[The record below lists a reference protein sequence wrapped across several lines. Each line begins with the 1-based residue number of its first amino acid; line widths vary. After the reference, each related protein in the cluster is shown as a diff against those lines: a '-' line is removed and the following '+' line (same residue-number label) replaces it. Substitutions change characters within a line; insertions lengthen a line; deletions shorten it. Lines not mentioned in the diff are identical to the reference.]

1 MAPTNTTHRTMRP
14 DMAKWTPA
22 LIWLLHLLLRRKLF
36 KKTIK
41 VSRSLILIRDLGN
54 TFLSPILLAPF
65 FP

>member
-1 MAPTNTTHRTMRP
+1 MRP
-14 DMAKWTPA
+14 NMAKWTLA

-41 VSRSLILIRDLGN
+41 VSRSRILTRDLGN
-54 TFLSPILLAPF
+54 TFSSPILLAPF

>member
-1 MAPTNTTHRTMRP
+1 MRP
-14 DMAKWTPA
+14 NMAKWTLA

-41 VSRSLILIRDLGN
+41 VSRSRILTKDLGN
-54 TFLSPILLAPF
+54 TFLSPTLLAPF